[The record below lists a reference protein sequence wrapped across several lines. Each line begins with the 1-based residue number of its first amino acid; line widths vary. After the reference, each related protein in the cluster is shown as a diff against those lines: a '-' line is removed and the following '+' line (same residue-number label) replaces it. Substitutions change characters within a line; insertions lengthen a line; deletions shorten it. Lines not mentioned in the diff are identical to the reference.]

1 MKKSYK
7 VSPAIA
13 WQSYD
18 CIDLLIILNRENR
31 EFYFFQE
38 SGRVIVDYILSGKS
52 IDQILEMCLQ
62 EFDSTEKYMLESI
75 ERFFLLLQQEGIVY
89 ERNE

>member
-52 IDQILEMCLQ
+52 IDQILEMCIQ
-62 EFDSTEKYMLESI
+62 QFDATEKYMLESI

>member
-1 MKKSYK
+1 MKKKYN

-18 CIDLLIILNRENR
+18 CIDLLIILNRGNR

-52 IDQILEMCLQ
+52 KEHILEMCLKQ
-62 EFDSTEKYMLESI
+62 FDVTENFMLEST
-75 ERFFLLLQQEGIVY
+75 ERFYLLLQQEGIVY
-89 ERNE
+89 ECDE

>member
-62 EFDSTEKYMLESI
+62 QFDATEKYMLESI